1 MPTLRGLR
9 RRGYPPKAI
18 RECCRA
24 IGTTRNNSVEA
35 IEELGSFVRR
45 ELNATAQRHM
55 AVLRQLALAI
65 TNWPTGAAGA
75 PLVEFFELLNNPE
88 NPADGV
94 RTVAFCGEL
103 WIEHDDCAEV
113 PPAHIR
119 PAVDRQG
126 RAAPRRLCRHG
137 DRRDQGRRRR
147 GRAGQRHLRSGQ
159 RGGDAPD
166 GRTVKSTMHRV
177 SAAHALDVEACL
189 DKRLFTAANPGERTG
204 EPLDDPNPAS
214 LELLTGCKVE
224 GALSN
229 AKPGSVV
236 QFERLGYSCRDA
248 AEPLVFHRTVG
259 LRDEFA
265 AAQRRAG

>member
-9 RRGYPPKAI
+9 RRDYPPKAI

-35 IEELGSFVRR
+35 IEELESFVRR
-45 ELNATAQRHM
+45 KLNATAQRHM

-113 PPAHIR
+113 PPPTFVRLSIGKEVRLRGAYVVTATDVIKDAAGAVVQVNATYD
-119 PAVDRQG
+119 PAT
-126 RAAPRRLCRHG
+126 
-137 DRRDQGRRRR
+137 
-147 GRAGQRHLRSGQ
+147 

-166 GRTVKSTMHRV
+166 GAR
-177 SAAHALDVEACL
+177 
-189 DKRLFTAANPGERTG
+189 
-204 EPLDDPNPAS
+204 
-214 LELLTGCKVE
+214 
-224 GALSN
+224 
-229 AKPGSVV
+229 
-236 QFERLGYSCRDA
+236 
-248 AEPLVFHRTVG
+248 
-259 LRDEFA
+259 
-265 AAQRRAG
+265 